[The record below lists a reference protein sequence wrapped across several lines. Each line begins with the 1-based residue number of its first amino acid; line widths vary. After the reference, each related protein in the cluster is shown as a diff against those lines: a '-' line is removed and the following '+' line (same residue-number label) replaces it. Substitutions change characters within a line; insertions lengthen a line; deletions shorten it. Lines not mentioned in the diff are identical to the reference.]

1 MREVGERKLDG
12 RNLILDS
19 TTPKVMSGW
28 ISSVGIQDSTTP
40 KVMSGWIGW
49 ISSSWIQDYTS

>member
-1 MREVGERKLDG
+1 MGEVGERKLDG

-28 ISSVGIQDSTTP
+28 I
-40 KVMSGWIGW
+40 GWILGV
-49 ISSSWIQDYTS
+49 WIQDHTS